1 MTARTPH
8 DDAALQAAL
17 YVVDCLSPE
26 ESARFEEHLA
36 GCAACEAEVGRL
48 RQVASAL
55 AQLAPEV
62 DPPADLRDRLLDRVA
77 ALGSERIAQEL
88 PSAARPAQSWKNW
101 APSPAGGGPVF
112 VPAADTGWEPTG
124 VAGVSARGLFV
135 DPEHD
140 RVTMLVRMVPGA
152 TYPAHRHGGPEECYL
167 IEGDLDDGDI
177 CMHAGDYLRK
187 EGGTLHGVQSSEHGC
202 LMLIVSS
209 LRDELVAAT
218 ANA

>member
-17 YVVDCLSPE
+17 YVVGCLAPE
-26 ESARFEEHLA
+26 EAAQFEEHLA
-36 GCAACEAEVGRL
+36 GCAACLAEVGQL
-48 RQVASAL
+48 RRVASAL
-55 AQLAPEV
+55 ARLAPEV
-62 DPPADLRDRLLDRVA
+62 DPPAELRDRLLERVA
-77 ALGSERIAQEL
+77 APPTERIVQE
-88 PSAARPAQSWKNW
+88 PSPAARPAQSWKNW

-112 VPAADTGWEPTG
+112 VPAADGGWEPTG

-140 RVTMLVRMVPGA
+140 RVTMLVRMAPGA

-167 IEGDLDDGDI
+167 LEGDLDDGDI

-187 EGGTLHGVQSSEHGC
+187 EGGTLHGLQSSEHGC

-209 LRDELVAAT
+209 LRDELVAGAT
-218 ANA
+218 QA